1 MHSFL
6 FFCKLQS
13 MKTLVIYNSQTGF
26 TEKYAKWLAEKLEA
40 KCLSV
45 KEAKNEK
52 LADYDRVIFGSWFC
66 AESISKLNWFLP
78 KIGDFLKDVNKKIA
92 IFGCGASPI
101 ENPDLK
107 AFFQKTSNT
116 IEEKFS
122 QKFDNLGIFYCPGG
136 LNYEKMN
143 TASKIAMKMF
153 VKMLDSKKNK
163 TEKDEI
169 MVKRLS
175 SSYDIS
181 DKRHIEAILEFVK

>member
-1 MHSFL
+1 
-6 FFCKLQS
+6 

-26 TEKYAKWLAEKLEA
+26 TEKYAKWIAEDLEA
-40 KCLSV
+40 KCVSV

-52 LADYDRVIFGSWFC
+52 LVDYDRVIFGSWFC
-66 AESISKLNWFLP
+66 AESISKLNWFIS
-78 KIGDFLKDVNKKIA
+78 KIGDFLKDENKKIA

-107 AFFQKTSNT
+107 AFFQKTTNT
-116 IEEKFS
+116 IEEKFA

-143 TASKIAMKMF
+143 AGSKIAMKMF

>member
-1 MHSFL
+1 
-6 FFCKLQS
+6 

-26 TEKYAKWLAEKLEA
+26 TEKYAKWIAEDLEA
-40 KCLSV
+40 KCVSV

-52 LADYDRVIFGSWFC
+52 YMDFDRVIFGSWCC
-66 AESISKLNWFLP
+66 AESINKLNWFLP
-78 KIGDFLKDVNKKIA
+78 KITDILKDETKKIA

-107 AFFQKTSNT
+107 AFFQKTTNT

-122 QKFDNLGIFYCPGG
+122 QKFENLGIFYCPGG

-143 TASKIAMKMF
+143 AGSKIAMKMF